1 MKSITNILAGMLLL
15 VFACGS
21 TVPVMSQP
29 PAEATSATPNNILF
43 IAVDDL
49 KPLLSN
55 YGHQQMHTPNFDRL
69 AAMGVTFTNANVQYA
84 VCGPS
89 RASIMTGC
97 YPDRTR
103 VWDLHT
109 DFRKSS
115 DGLVSMPEYL
125 TTQGYETVG
134 IGKIYHKGS
143 SAPGHDGKSWSLGH
157 TLPDDYNAATGAP
170 IINYQSAA
178 NRARFGEIMAEAE
191 KQGIDKVG
199 KQRAYALKN
208 HKPSTESVPVPD
220 DAYQD
225 GVYTNAAIAR
235 LKSLKKS
242 KKPWM
247 LALGWQRPHLPFVAP
262 QKYWDLYERDNIDLS
277 EIQGLAEGTPQIA
290 YHTFGEIRS
299 YTDFPGDAEL
309 GSPISEAKQRELIHG
324 YMACVSYIDAQLG
337 RVLDELEASGL
348 AATTNIVLWG
358 DHGFHLGDH
367 TLWCKHSN
375 FEQAT
380 RIPFMFAGPG
390 VAKGKQ
396 VATPVNLV
404 DAFPTLFELAGV
416 RPSAQAEGKS
426 LVPLLDNDP
435 NTTVAEEFAIS
446 QYARGGKKHPTMGYS
461 LRTERYRYTEWHKG
475 YTSDQPYSNDNIV
488 DVELYD
494 YEKDPLETRNRVKD
508 KDYMKVVPGL
518 KAQLQQFLEKQRKNL
533 AKSPGV
539 GALDGKPA
547 MVPGVP
553 GSDGNREE
561 VLNPGK
567 PRRSNMTG
575 STSAAGK
582 PNVLLIQ
589 ADDLGYY
596 DLSLTGSRIYQTP
609 NIDRLA
615 KSGVSFEQAYSNYP
629 RCTPS
634 RYALMTGT
642 YPVNEDHGHLIG
654 IPQERNFAHLLE
666 EVGYYSFFVGK
677 WHLGHDNNSPTAFG
691 FHDSYAAGHAGGVGQ
706 RFYPFNVKK
715 NGKRHKEQV
724 PDVEKDGK
732 SGDYIS
738 DLLTNKT
745 LELLKSAEKDK
756 PFFAALAYYAVHT
769 PLEAKPED
777 RARNA
782 KEIAAY
788 DYGDGPEY
796 IREGAG
802 RRKMRQDDPDYAG
815 MVENVDENVGRLLD
829 YLESN
834 GLLENT
840 IVIFTSDHGGLSND
854 GNKNQRHLAT
864 SNLPLR
870 AGKGWLYEGGIR
882 VPLIVSW
889 PGQLRPHVDN
899 SSIVLGM
906 DIYPTILDLVADKP
920 VPAIDGKSAEKVLLE
935 QENWADRTVFWHS
948 AKARP
953 HSTGDADMSVVRSGN
968 YKLVRYNDDGKTELY
983 DLMKDPGEERDLS
996 TAEPAKT
1003 REMSALLKAWKAEY
1017 LVAEKMKLK
1026 VKG

>member
-1 MKSITNILAGMLLL
+1 MKNITNTLAGLLL
-15 VFACGS
+15 LIFACGS
-21 TVPVMSQP
+21 TAPLTQQP
-29 PAEATSATPNNILF
+29 SLTTERPHNILF

-55 YGHQQMHTPNFDRL
+55 YGHKEMHTPNFDRL

-97 YPDRTR
+97 FPDRTK

-109 DFRKSS
+109 DFRKSG

-125 TTQGYETVG
+125 ISQGYETVG

-157 TLPDDYNAATGAP
+157 TLPDDYNASTGKP
-170 IINYQSAA
+170 IINYQSAE
-178 NRARFGEIMAEAE
+178 NRARFAAIMAKAE
-191 KQGIDKVG
+191 TKGIDKTG
-199 KQRAYALKN
+199 QQRAYALKQ
-208 HKPSTESVPVPD
+208 HKPSTESAPVPD

-225 GVYTNAAIAR
+225 GVYTKAAIAR
-235 LKSLKKS
+235 LKELKSS

-247 LALGWQRPHLPFVAP
+247 MALGWQRPHLPFVAP
-262 QKYWDLYERDNIDLS
+262 QKYWDLYDRDKIDLS
-277 EIQGLAEGTPQIA
+277 GIQEVAEGTPEIA
-290 YHTFGEIRS
+290 YHNFGEIRS
-299 YTDFPGDAEL
+299 YTDFPKEAVLGDAI
-309 GSPISEAKQRELIHG
+309 PEAKQRELIHG

-337 RVLDELEASGL
+337 KVLDELEASGL
-348 AATTNIVLWG
+348 DATTNIVLWG

-390 VAKGKQ
+390 VAKGTQ
-396 VATPVNLV
+396 VAIPVNLV
-404 DAFPTLFELAGV
+404 DAFPTLFDLAGV
-416 RPSAQAEGKS
+416 KPSAQAEGKS

-435 NTTVAEEFAIS
+435 KTTVEQDFAIS
-446 QYARGGKKHPTMGYS
+446 QYARGGKKNPTMGYS

-475 YTSDQPYSNDNIV
+475 YTSADTYSNDNIV
-488 DVELYD
+488 GVELYD
-494 YEKDPLETRNRVKD
+494 YEKDPLETQNWAKD

-518 KAQLQQFLEKQRKNL
+518 KAQLQRFLEKQRKNL

-539 GALDGKPA
+539 GALEGKP
-547 MVPGVP
+547 MLVPDAPSGDKKMEGAQHTVKP
-553 GSDGNREE
+553 QGNGR
-561 VLNPGK
+561 
-567 PRRSNMTG
+567 
-575 STSAAGK
+575 AANALGEK

-615 KSGVSFEQAYSNYP
+615 ASGVSFEQAYSNYP

-654 IPQERNFAHLLE
+654 IPQERNFAQLLE
-666 EVGYYSFFVGK
+666 EVGYNSFFVGK

-691 FHDSYAAGHAGGVGQ
+691 FNASYAAGHAGGVGQ
-706 RFYPFNVKK
+706 RFFPFNIKK

-724 PDVEKDGK
+724 PNVEKDGK
-732 SGDYIS
+732 EGDYIS
-738 DLLTNKT
+738 DLMTDKT
-745 LELLKSAEKDK
+745 LDMLKANDKSK
-756 PFFAALAYYAVHT
+756 PFFAALAFYAVHT

-777 RARNA
+777 RERNA
-782 KEIAAY
+782 KEIAAF
-788 DYGDGPEY
+788 DFGDGPEY
-796 IREGAG
+796 IKEGAG

-815 MVENVDENVGRLLD
+815 MVENVDQNVGRLLD
-829 YLESN
+829 YLEAN
-834 GLLENT
+834 NLTENT
-840 IVIFTSDHGGLSND
+840 IVVFTSDHGGLSND

-889 PGQLRPHVDN
+889 PAKLAPRTDKQ
-899 SSIVLGM
+899 SIVLGM
-906 DIYPTILDLVADKP
+906 DIYPTILDLVADKL
-920 VPAIDGKSAEKVLLE
+920 VPNIDGKSAEKVLE
-935 QENWADRTVFWHS
+935 GKEDWANRTVFWHS

-953 HSTGDADMSVVRSGN
+953 HSTGDADMSVVRSGA
-968 YKLVRYNDDGKTELY
+968 YKLVQYNEDGKTELY
-983 DLMKDPGEERDLS
+983 NLLDDPGETKNLS
-996 TAEPAKT
+996 LEMQAKT
-1003 REMSALLKAWKAEY
+1003 KELSVLLNAWKAEY
-1017 LVAEKMKLK
+1017 LVPEKMKLR